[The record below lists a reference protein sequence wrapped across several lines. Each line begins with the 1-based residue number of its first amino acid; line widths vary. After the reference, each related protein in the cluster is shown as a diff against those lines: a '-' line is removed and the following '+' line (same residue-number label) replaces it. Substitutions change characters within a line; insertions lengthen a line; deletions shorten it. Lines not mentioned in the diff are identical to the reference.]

1 MLIIENRDKFLL
13 AVFIAMLSV
22 TGIDLYTD
30 LSHGTS
36 VEHVMTEAV
45 VLCLAL
51 AGFFWLVWGIRQ
63 QQQEIAALRDE
74 LLLVKQPL
82 EEREDSQPQ
91 AYVLEA
97 RRKLADVIHQQF
109 MQWGLSKSEQ
119 DVGWLLLKGLS
130 LKEIAVLRNT
140 LEKTVRQQASA
151 IYRKAG
157 ISGRHAFSAWFI
169 EDML

>member
-1 MLIIENRDKFLL
+1 MLIVENKDKFLL
-13 AVFIAMLSV
+13 VVFIVMVSI

-36 VEHVMTEAV
+36 VEHVMTEAI

-51 AGFFWLVWGIRQ
+51 TGVLWLLWGIRRQ
-63 QQQEIAALRDE
+63 QKEIATLRDE
-74 LLLVKQPL
+74 LLLAKQSDGLPENKQP
-82 EEREDSQPQ
+82 D
-91 AYVLEA
+91 AYVLDA

-109 MQWGLSKSEQ
+109 TDWGLSKSEQ

-130 LKEIAVLRNT
+130 LKEIAMLRNT

-157 ISGRHAFSAWFI
+157 ISGRHAFAAWFI